1 MMATTLTTSARD
13 LAAAAKQA
21 APYIARATTA
31 VKNAALH
38 ALADSLHANTAAII
52 AANNK
57 DLAAATTLSP
67 ALKDRLALNESR
79 IAAMADSARTVAALS
94 DPVGEINDLRVM
106 PSGIRV
112 GRMRVPLGVILAIYE
127 SRPNVTADIA
137 MLALKSGNA
146 AILRGGSEAR
156 HSNAAIGACVRAALR
171 QAKLPLAAVVVV
183 ATSRKMIDDFLACA
197 DSIDLVIP
205 RGGRALI
212 ERVSQKAKMPT
223 LKHLDGN
230 CHVYVDAAADL
241 DKSEQVVINA
251 KTRRYGV
258 CGAAESLLVHASVA
272 AAFLPRVAASLLAR
286 GVKLCG
292 CPQTRRIIGRRQ
304 CRVASEEDWRTEY
317 LAPMLS
323 IKVVPS
329 LTAAIA
335 HINRYGSAHTDA
347 IMTDSATASARFL
360 AEVDSASVMVNAST
374 AFADGG
380 EYGLGA
386 EVGIST
392 DKLHARGPVGLRGL
406 TGEKYIVLGDGHV
419 RD

>member
-38 ALADSLHANTAAII
+38 ALADGLHAHTAAII

-146 AILRGGSEAR
+146 AILRGGSEAQ
-156 HSNAAIGACVRAALR
+156 HSNAAIGACVCAALR
-171 QAKLPLAAVVVV
+171 QAKLPLAAVVVA

-258 CGAAESLLVHASVA
+258 CSAAESLLVHASVA

-292 CPQTRRIIGRRQ
+292 CPQTRRIIGGRQ

>member
-38 ALADSLHANTAAII
+38 ALADGLHTNAAAII

-137 MLALKSGNA
+137 MLVLKSGNA
-146 AILRGGSEAR
+146 AILRGGSEAQ
-156 HSNAAIGACVRAALR
+156 HSNAAIGACVCAALR
-171 QAKLPLAAVVVV
+171 QAKLPLAAVVVA
-183 ATSRKMIDDFLACA
+183 ATSRKMIDDFLACD

-258 CGAAESLLVHASVA
+258 CSAAESLLVHASVA

-292 CPQTRRIIGRRQ
+292 CPQTRRIIGGRQ

>member
-38 ALADSLHANTAAII
+38 ALADGLHAHAAAII

-146 AILRGGSEAR
+146 AILRGGSEAQ
-156 HSNAAIGACVRAALR
+156 HSNAAIGACVCAALR
-171 QAKLPLAAVVVV
+171 QAKLPLAAVVVA

-212 ERVSQKAKMPT
+212 ECVSQKAKMPT

-258 CGAAESLLVHASVA
+258 CSAAESLLVHASVA
-272 AAFLPRVAASLLAR
+272 ASFLPRVAASLLAR

>member
-38 ALADSLHANTAAII
+38 ALADGLHANAAAII

-112 GRMRVPLGVILAIYE
+112 GKMRVPLGVILAIYE

-146 AILRGGSEAR
+146 AILRGGSEAQ
-156 HSNAAIGACVRAALR
+156 HSNAAIDVCVRAALR
-171 QAKLPLAAVVVV
+171 QAKLPLAAVVVA

-258 CGAAESLLVHASVA
+258 CSAAESLLVHASVA

-292 CPQTRRIIGRRQ
+292 CPQTRRIIGGRQ

-360 AEVDSASVMVNAST
+360 TEVDSASVMVNAST

>member
-38 ALADSLHANTAAII
+38 ALADGLHANTAAII

-57 DLAAATTLSP
+57 DLTAATTLSP

-146 AILRGGSEAR
+146 AILRGGSEAQ

-171 QAKLPLAAVVVV
+171 QAKLPLAAVMVV

>member
-38 ALADSLHANTAAII
+38 ALADGLHANAAAII

-146 AILRGGSEAR
+146 AILRGGSEAQ
-156 HSNAAIGACVRAALR
+156 HSNAAIGACVCAALR
-171 QAKLPLAAVVVV
+171 QAKLPLAAVVVA

-258 CGAAESLLVHASVA
+258 CSAAESLLVHASVA
-272 AAFLPRVAASLLAR
+272 ASFLPRVAASLLAR

-292 CPQTRRIIGRRQ
+292 CPQTRRIIGGRQ

>member
-38 ALADSLHANTAAII
+38 ALADGLHAHAAAII

-146 AILRGGSEAR
+146 AILRGGSEAQ
-156 HSNAAIGACVRAALR
+156 HSNAAIGACVCAALR
-171 QAKLPLAAVVVV
+171 QAKLPLAAVVVA

-258 CGAAESLLVHASVA
+258 CSAAESLLVHASVA

-292 CPQTRRIIGRRQ
+292 CPQTRRIIGGRQ

>member
-38 ALADSLHANTAAII
+38 ALADGLHAHAAAII

-112 GRMRVPLGVILAIYE
+112 GKMRVPLGVILAIYE

-146 AILRGGSEAR
+146 AILRGGSEAQ

-171 QAKLPLAAVVVV
+171 QAKLPLAAVVVA

-258 CGAAESLLVHASVA
+258 CSAAESLLVHASVA

>member
-38 ALADSLHANTAAII
+38 ALADGLHAHTAAII

-146 AILRGGSEAR
+146 AILRGGSEAQ
-156 HSNAAIGACVRAALR
+156 HSNVAIGACVRAALR
-171 QAKLPLAAVVVV
+171 QAKLPLATVVVA

-258 CGAAESLLVHASVA
+258 CSAAESLLVHASVA
-272 AAFLPRVAASLLAR
+272 TAFLPRVAASLLAR

-292 CPQTRRIIGRRQ
+292 CPQTRRIIGGRQ

>member
-38 ALADSLHANTAAII
+38 ALADSLHANVAAII

-146 AILRGGSEAR
+146 AILRGGSEAQ

-171 QAKLPLAAVVVV
+171 QAKLPLAAVVVA
-183 ATSRKMIDDFLACA
+183 ATSRKMIDDFLACD

-258 CGAAESLLVHASVA
+258 CSAAESLLVHASVA
-272 AAFLPRVAASLLAR
+272 TAFLPRVAASLLAR

-329 LTAAIA
+329 LAAAIA

>member
-38 ALADSLHANTAAII
+38 ALADGLHANVAAII

-146 AILRGGSEAR
+146 AILRGGSEAQ
-156 HSNAAIGACVRAALR
+156 HSNAAIGACVCAALR
-171 QAKLPLAAVVVV
+171 QAKLPLAAVVVA

-205 RGGRALI
+205 RGGRSLI

-258 CGAAESLLVHASVA
+258 CSAAESLLVHASVA

>member
-38 ALADSLHANTAAII
+38 ALADGLHANTAAII

-137 MLALKSGNA
+137 MLAIKSGNA
-146 AILRGGSEAR
+146 AILRGGSEAQ
-156 HSNAAIGACVRAALR
+156 HSNAAIGACVCAALR
-171 QAKLPLAAVVVV
+171 QAKLPLAAVVVA

-258 CGAAESLLVHASVA
+258 CSAAESLLVHASVA

-292 CPQTRRIIGRRQ
+292 CPQTRRIIGGRQ

>member
-1 MMATTLTTSARD
+1 MATTLTTSARD

-38 ALADSLHANTAAII
+38 ALADGLHAHAAAII

-146 AILRGGSEAR
+146 AILRGGSEAQ

-171 QAKLPLAAVVVV
+171 QAKLPLAAVVVA

-258 CGAAESLLVHASVA
+258 CSAAESLLVHASVA

-292 CPQTRRIIGRRQ
+292 CPQTRRIIGGRQ

-360 AEVDSASVMVNAST
+360 TEVDSASVMVNAST

>member
-38 ALADSLHANTAAII
+38 ALADGLHANAAAII

-146 AILRGGSEAR
+146 AILRGGSEAQ
-156 HSNAAIGACVRAALR
+156 HSNAAIGACVCAALR
-171 QAKLPLAAVVVV
+171 QAKLPLAAVVVA

-258 CGAAESLLVHASVA
+258 CSAAESLLVHASVA
-272 AAFLPRVAASLLAR
+272 TAFLPRVAASLLAR

-292 CPQTRRIIGRRQ
+292 CPQTRRIIGGRQ

-360 AEVDSASVMVNAST
+360 TEVDSASVMVNAST